1 MTSLFSIIYRFFF
14 TNLQMVPVHNDQECV
29 ETMLTM
35 AQVSMHCINPCF
47 DDSAP
52 DKVHICK
59 LRLFFCKHAVIS
71 YFPVTYYL
79 HCLYKSG
86 LNPPFFHSFIYS
98 FIHSF
103 ILSSFRACLV
113 YPVVSCNVYL
123 LYSVNY
129 AVQNRKAVTA
139 Y

>member
-1 MTSLFSIIYRFFF
+1 MFAGGGLRLMTSLFSIIYRFLF
-14 TNLQMVPVHNDQECV
+14 TNLQMIPVHNDQECV

-59 LRLFFCKHAVIS
+59 LRLFFCKHAVMS
-71 YFPVTYYL
+71 YFPVTYHL

-103 ILSSFRACLV
+103 IHLFIYSFFLSLMPSLPSCL
-113 YPVVSCNVYL
+113 L
-123 LYSVNY
+123 
-129 AVQNRKAVTA
+129 
-139 Y
+139 